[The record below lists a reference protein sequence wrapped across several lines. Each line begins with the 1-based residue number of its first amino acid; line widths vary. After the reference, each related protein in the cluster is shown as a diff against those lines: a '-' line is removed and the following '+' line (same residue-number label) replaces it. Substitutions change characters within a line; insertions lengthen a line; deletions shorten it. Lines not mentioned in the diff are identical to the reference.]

1 MPRSRWFI
9 LVLTLVMVL
18 SVVGCD
24 GGGEESASTPSD
36 EPSSDLKVDSTATVE
51 LAVTTEGGG
60 AGVATGDAYA
70 AVYVPAGA
78 AGDGAIWEITP
89 LAEPPAGVEYPL
101 CPGVYVDTHGEAPT
115 GWCSI
120 GFSLPGEASPN
131 ATIVKLAEDGT
142 VAEVVATSRLDY
154 GGRTFLTAYV
164 DGFSP
169 YTTAEEDQAARDAAW
184 VEQAQAKGQMPDWT
198 IKVVGSETKDIS
210 GWSFVYEL
218 DMFASGGGIGQ
229 GGTYTGHAMMDV
241 VGEYT
246 DTMGVP
252 YYQTTGSIN
261 AFGRDQALTFT
272 MIDPPLASLLTGA
285 GGDMPFAE
293 GVMNLEGMGDLNL
306 SAEGVQGEK
315 ADVSEQDIQSTDAVE
330 FTLTVTTFEDVQV
343 EIADVGIFPGKILR
357 TAQ

>member
-1 MPRSRWFI
+1 MSRSR
-9 LVLTLVMVL
+9 LSVLLLALALVL

-24 GGGEESASTPSD
+24 GGGEAGPAPAD
-36 EPSSDLKVDSTATVE
+36 EPSSDFKIDSDATVE
-51 LAVTTEGGG
+51 LAVTADGGG

-70 AVYVPAGA
+70 AVYVPPGA
-78 AGDGAIWEITP
+78 ATDGATWEIIP
-89 LAEPPAGVEYPL
+89 LTVAPEGVEYPL
-101 CPGVYVDTHGEAPT
+101 CPGVYVDTAGEDPT

-131 ATIVKLAEDGT
+131 ATIVRLAEDGT
-142 VAEVVATSRLDY
+142 VAEVVATSRMDY

-164 DGFSP
+164 QGFSP

-198 IKVVGSETKDIS
+198 IKVVGSESQDIS

-229 GGTYTGHAMMDV
+229 GGTYTGHAMMNV
-241 VGEYT
+241 VGEYK
-246 DTMGVP
+246 DTSAVP
-252 YYQTTGSIN
+252 YYQTSGSIN
-261 AFGRDQALTFT
+261 AIGRDQALTFT

-293 GVMNLEGMGDLNL
+293 GVMNLEGMGDL
-306 SAEGVQGEK
+306 SITAQGAQGEK
-315 ADVSEQDIQSTDAVE
+315 GQVGEDDIQSTDPVE
-330 FTLTVTTFEDVQV
+330 FTLKVTTFEDVQV

-357 TAQ
+357 TAK